1 MPTTL
6 TFRHARHEDALCLGG
21 LAIQVFFDTYALDG
35 MRADL
40 AEEALNVYA
49 PEQFRQRLADPR
61 RILLLAERE
70 GHLQGFA
77 ELAASGTR
85 PPLEQLADGMELVRL
100 YVQRHAQRQ
109 GIGQALLRQAENLA
123 RGRGASCLWLCAWEG
138 NQPALAFYLAQGY
151 DAVGVT
157 SYEFGGNSYGNQ
169 VFCKAW

>member
-1 MPTTL
+1 MPAPL
-6 TFRHARHEDALCLGG
+6 SFRHGRHEDALCISG
-21 LAIQVFFDTYALDG
+21 LATQVFLDTYAMDG

-40 AEEALNVYA
+40 AEEASSVYA

-77 ELAASGTR
+77 ELAAGNTHA
-85 PPLEQLADGMELVRL
+85 PLPQLADGMELVRL
-100 YVQRHAQRQ
+100 YVQRHAHRQ
-109 GIGQALLRQAENLA
+109 GIGQALLDQAEDLA
-123 RGRGASCLWLCAWEG
+123 RGRQASCLWLTAWEG
-138 NQPALAFYLAQGY
+138 NLPALAFYLAQGY
-151 DAVGVT
+151 DAVGRT